1 MAYGF
6 GARTHVRGEGQD
18 ACDLFSLSGN
28 FTQPFFQSKEQAL
41 SDYEQTL
48 KTVRLALPVKA
59 SKIIKYVCDMAQ
71 MEYGTCEDVTQIKN
85 YYVMTLLMA
94 GVVDDMEDSIEQIL
108 RAKDMPISIIIVKVG
123 AQDEQDAHNLY

>member
-1 MAYGF
+1 
-6 GARTHVRGEGQD
+6 
-18 ACDLFSLSGN
+18 
-28 FTQPFFQSKEQAL
+28 
-41 SDYEQTL
+41 
-48 KTVRLALPVKA
+48 VKA
-59 SKIIKYVCDMAQ
+59 SKIIKHVCDMAQ

-123 AQDEQDAHNLY
+123 AQDEQDAHNLYQKV